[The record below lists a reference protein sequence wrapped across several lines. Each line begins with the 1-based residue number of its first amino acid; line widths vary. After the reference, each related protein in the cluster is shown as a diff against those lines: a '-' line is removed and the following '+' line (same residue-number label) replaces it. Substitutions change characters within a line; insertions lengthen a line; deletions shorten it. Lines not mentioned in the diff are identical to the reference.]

1 MYRSLLPTPPLKDH
15 LIPLRKSTEDTRSIG
30 ISPPSTLRSD
40 SSMPQLNTPVKK
52 PIKTIMDYTPRFSK
66 FLADSTTTQTP
77 FVHKHDI
84 VPAEETAMRLRE
96 TQRRFS
102 QGVPLGGDENCAGID
117 RQLVLGIYNE
127 ALSILS
133 KLPDKHTQI
142 AAECA
147 RKTRVILGIISAD
160 PDDTVFTLAGQ
171 LLKPLEPQYA
181 NPRLDTGMD
190 GFGALAQW
198 RLNAWRKD
206 GWPEQYPAG
215 AVKKETRRGE
225 SLVDHEGN
233 QSMKDGKMLEVV
245 YNDEEMWDENG
256 LDSREENVEG
266 DRKSKMTAEGKGRR
280 GEAKTEIKGKRR
292 EATSA
297 SSSSRRRGRSGHV
310 IMDSEDEDWTKEP
323 GDEVSRTME
332 SVDEDDW
339 S

>member
-1 MYRSLLPTPPLKDH
+1 
-15 LIPLRKSTEDTRSIG
+15 
-30 ISPPSTLRSD
+30 
-40 SSMPQLNTPVKK
+40 MPQLNTPVKK
-52 PIKTIMDYTPRFSK
+52 PIKTIMDNTPRFSK
-66 FLADSTTTQTP
+66 FLAESTTTRTP
-77 FVHKHDI
+77 FVHNHDI
-84 VPAEETAMRLRE
+84 VPAEETATRLRE

-181 NPRLDTGMD
+181 NPRLDTVVD
-190 GFGALAQW
+190 EFGALAQW

-215 AVKKETRRGE
+215 AVKKETQRGQ
-225 SLVDHEGN
+225 SLVDREGN
-233 QSMKDGKMLEVV
+233 QSMKDGRMLEAV
-245 YNDEEMWDENG
+245 YNDEEMWNENG
-256 LDSREENVEG
+256 LGSREENVEG
-266 DRKSKMTAEGKGRR
+266 NRKSKMTAEVKGKR
-280 GEAKTEIKGKRR
+280 GEAITGIKGKRR

-297 SSSSRRRGRSGHV
+297 YSSSGRRGRSGHV
-310 IMDSEDEDWTKEP
+310 IMDSEDEDWTTEP
-323 GDEVSRTME
+323 GDEVNRTMG
-332 SVDEDDW
+332 SADEDDW